1 MDNLKILRKQHNLK
15 QIDMAKIFN
24 ISKSTYSTY
33 ETGAYEPNIELLKK
47 IADYFGCSIDYL
59 VGRESGSDKPVI
71 LGIMEG
77 YPADEAGM
85 EPGDVI
91 TRMNDEAKGAY
102 NRPYLQRGRKRS
114 RHLGCTE
121 RYLRAAS

>member
-33 ETGAYEPNIELLKK
+33 ETGAYEPNIDLLKK

-59 VGRESGSDKPVI
+59 VGRESED
-71 LGIMEG
+71 GIIVVSGNELSK
-77 YPADEAGM
+77 DE
-85 EPGDVI
+85 EHLLDI
-91 TRMNDEAKGAY
+91 TRQLPPKEKDMVYRLAETLYEYIK
-102 NRPYLQRGRKRS
+102 K
-114 RHLGCTE
+114 
-121 RYLRAAS
+121 

>member
-59 VGRESGSDKPVI
+59 VGRESEDGIIVVSGNELSKDEEHLIEI
-71 LGIMEG
+71 LRQLN
-77 YPADEAGM
+77 PADKDMVYRVAEMAY
-85 EPGDVI
+85 DV
-91 TRMNDEAKGAY
+91 AKNG
-102 NRPYLQRGRKRS
+102 
-114 RHLGCTE
+114 
-121 RYLRAAS
+121 